1 MAGTDQEIRRE
12 LGAEREKLAEAVQTL
27 RGEAAEV
34 KGKLRSRA
42 PIAAAG
48 AIGLVVVVS
57 RSTRA
62 LARLLRR

>member
-1 MAGTDQEIRRE
+1 
-12 LGAEREKLAEAVQTL
+12 
-27 RGEAAEV
+27 V

-57 RSTRA
+57 RGTRA
-62 LARLLRR
+62 LARMLRR